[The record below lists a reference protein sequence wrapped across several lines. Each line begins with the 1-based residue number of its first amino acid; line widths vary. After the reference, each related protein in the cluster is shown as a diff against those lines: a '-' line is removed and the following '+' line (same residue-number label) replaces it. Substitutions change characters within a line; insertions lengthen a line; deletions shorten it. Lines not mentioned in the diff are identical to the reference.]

1 MKTVRIFISS
11 PGDVAEERERARQV
25 VEGLRRRYAGQFHL
39 LPVLWEDL
47 PLQADMSFQQGID
60 LVLSQEHGIDVAV
73 LILWSRLGSPLGVSI
88 RKQDGTEYRSGTE
101 RELDL
106 MLTARR
112 QSGGDRPA
120 LLVYTR
126 RDDTSFDERL
136 RGRLVQEQREMV
148 AQKELV
154 LQFIE
159 EEFHD
164 GGSGHNVR
172 AYHSFDR
179 PTSLSQRLR
188 AHLTGLL
195 DELAGEGTATA
206 VWDIEHQGAPF
217 LGLEAFQPRHADVFF
232 GREEETLEA
241 RQALREQARNGH
253 AFLLLSGASGSGKS
267 SLARAG
273 VLPAIMENELDEQ
286 VAEWRTVIATPL
298 ELGGDPL
305 GGIVRRLAAD
315 DMLSELRGEADGL
328 EDLIEGLRRDPA
340 LTIRLRVKDAFA
352 RAAKKR
358 GGGVRVLL
366 LLDQLEELFA
376 STAVSSAAR
385 TEFLTGIE
393 ALAGS
398 GHVWVLA
405 TLRADFWPQ
414 AQTHPVLVRLTSGHG
429 LLPVLP
435 PETDALR
442 RLIEEPARLAGL
454 VYEQRGDQ
462 SLADRILRDA
472 ADHAELL
479 PLLEYVLRE
488 LFEQRTAQRVLTWE
502 SYEKLGGVMGALA
515 TRAEDTFKSLPV
527 KAQDAL
533 GGLLKS
539 LVTLGR
545 GDDEGGGEQIVR
557 QRVPQAVL
565 TADPASAKLVQALV
579 AERLLTSTSDPASGE
594 AIITVVHESL
604 LRVWPRAVAWITQ
617 NREFLR
623 RRARLQE
630 ARRAWSAAGKH
641 ADYLLH
647 GLPLA
652 EAEEL
657 LSKHDLDAEDA
668 EFVRVSGKASRA
680 EIQRRL
686 RLRNTVIAALS
697 VLTLIAAGIGVMA
710 MSERTRARG
719 AKSVTVTTL
728 NRMVDQ
734 LVPAVADINTDAEG
748 KQRSESIRLLEQAV
762 ESFPASEKDAE
773 VERLEAIVLSM
784 RAAHN
789 LWEADVQNDP
799 VLAARPEIQAVMKS
813 LSEEINKPPAE
824 RSWDRINELSRES
837 MAAYRA
843 ASPPLQAATEKS
855 NQALALFEKLLPQ
868 FPTDANLRFRQGIAS
883 KMHSKYLTDDEPQLL
898 KHYQTAITTFAKVA
912 ELDPARGAECQAMIA
927 RCHDDVATLYLN
939 CKYAD
944 KAEPYLKLA
953 GASMERLAAAEPQ
966 SPRWLEVVAGWHTM
980 RAMRLEL
987 LRSDAEAL
995 VHRQRALELR
1005 RAILKLSDN
1014 NDSHLALG
1022 LDLVSI
1028 ASTQNLSLRQFDPA
1042 IATGREAVSHLAH
1055 VLRSDPAHKKTL
1067 RAMVRALDGL
1077 SSAYRQKGGQVPATD
1092 WAAAQ
1097 ALEYQR
1103 RLVATDPL
1111 NLDAL
1116 HGLYQGGFTLW
1127 LRSVMSK
1134 EPGEKEKA
1142 AQMWQE
1148 LLEMAEKGLWLSR
1161 DTVIHP
1167 RLVPEESPG
1176 LWRRLAASTAQ
1187 GLRPPQNPDPVAAEL
1202 QARWADY
1209 DAAFKETDAE
1219 SMQALEGKDGSPAFF
1234 KLARTAHDLAV
1245 VLNKQPAAAATPPSA
1260 EQRTLVR
1267 VLLDVSRSVLA
1278 RPGRKET
1285 LNAEDQRR
1293 LESIDTLLHQ
1303 LPAPEYQQPLLE
1315 HLDAVVRR

>member
-1 MKTVRIFISS
+1 MKTLRIFISS
-11 PGDVAEERERARQV
+11 PGDVAEERDRARQV

-47 PLQADMSFQQGID
+47 PLQADMSFQKGID

-88 RKQDGTEYRSGTE
+88 RKQDGSEYRSGTE

-106 MLTARR
+106 MLMARR
-112 QSGGDRPA
+112 QSCADRPA

-136 RGRLVQEQREMV
+136 RGRPVQEQREMV

-154 LQFIE
+154 QQFIE

-188 AHLTGLL
+188 AHLSGLL
-195 DELAGEGTATA
+195 DELAGDGAAAA
-206 VWDIEHQGAPF
+206 VWDIENQGAPF

-273 VLPAIMENELDEQ
+273 VLPSIMENELDEQ
-286 VAEWRTVIATPL
+286 VTEWRDVIATPL

-305 GGIVRRLAAD
+305 GGLVRRLAAD
-315 DMLSELRGEADGL
+315 DVLPELRGESDGL

-376 STAVSSAAR
+376 STAVSAAVR

-405 TLRADFWPQ
+405 TLRGDFWPQ
-414 AQTHPVLVRLTSGHG
+414 AQAHPVLVRLTSGHG

-472 ADHAELL
+472 AAHAELL

-515 TRAEDTFKSLPV
+515 TRAEDTFKALPAE
-527 KAQDAL
+527 AQNAL
-533 GGLLKS
+533 GGLLKA

-545 GDDEGGGEQIVR
+545 GDEEGGEQIVR
-557 QRVPQAVL
+557 QRVPQAGL
-565 TADPASAKLVQALV
+565 TADPGSAKLVQALV

-630 ARRAWSAAGKH
+630 ARRAWSTAGKH

-657 LSKHDLDAEDA
+657 LSKHDLEPDDA
-668 EFVRVSGKASRA
+668 EFVRISGKASRA
-680 EIQRRL
+680 AIQRRL

-697 VLTLIAAGIGVMA
+697 VLTLIAAGIGIMA
-710 MSERTRARG
+710 MGERTKARG
-719 AKSVTVTTL
+719 AKRVTVTTL

-734 LVPAVADINTDAEG
+734 LVPAVADIASAAEE
-748 KQRSESIRLLEQAV
+748 KQRSEVIRLLEQAV
-762 ESFPASEKDAE
+762 DSFPASETDAE
-773 VERLEAIVLSM
+773 VERLEAIALSM
-784 RAAHN
+784 RAAQD
-789 LWEADVQNDP
+789 LREADVMNDP
-799 VLAARPEIQAVMKS
+799 VLAARPEIQAATGAIS
-813 LSEEINKPPAE
+813 QEINKPQAE
-824 RSWDRINELSRES
+824 RSWDRINELSRAS
-837 MAAYRA
+837 QAAYRD
-843 ASPPLQAATEKS
+843 ASPALQSATEKS
-855 NQALALFEKLLPQ
+855 NRALALFEKLLPL
-868 FPTDANLRFRQGIAS
+868 FPADASLRFRLGVAS
-883 KMHSKYLTDDEPQLL
+883 KIHSKLLTDDEPALL
-898 KHYQTAITTFAKVA
+898 KHYQTAIAAFAKVA
-912 ELDPARGAECQAMIA
+912 ELDPARGAESQAMIA

-939 CKYAD
+939 CKDAA

-953 GASMERLAAAEPQ
+953 EASMQRLAAAEPK
-966 SPRWLEVVAGWHTM
+966 SARWLEVVADWHTL

-987 LRSDAEAL
+987 VQSDAEAL
-995 VHRQRALELR
+995 VQRQKALELR
-1005 RAILKLSDN
+1005 RAILKL
-1014 NDSHLALG
+1014 NDSSDTRLALG
-1022 LDLVSI
+1022 YELVGI
-1028 ASTQNLSLRQFDPA
+1028 ASSQNLSFRQLDAA
-1042 IATGREAVSHLAH
+1042 IVTGREAVSHLAH
-1055 VLRSDPAHKKTL
+1055 VLRSDPAHKKVL
-1067 RAMVRALDGL
+1067 RTMVRALDGL
-1077 SSAYRQKGGQVPATD
+1077 SSAYRQKGGQKPATD

-1116 HGLYQGGFTLW
+1116 YGLYQGTFTLW
-1127 LRSVMSK
+1127 LSSK
-1134 EPGEKEKA
+1134 MLFKDPAEAQKA
-1142 AQMWQE
+1142 ERLWQE
-1148 LLEMAEKGLWLSR
+1148 LLEIAEKGLWLTR

-1176 LWRRLAASTAQ
+1176 NWRRLAASSAH
-1187 GLRPPQNPDPVAAEL
+1187 GLRPPPSTDPAAEEL

-1209 DAAFKETDAE
+1209 EAAYKETDAE
-1219 SMQALEGKDGSPAFF
+1219 SLQALEGKDGSPAFF
-1234 KLARTAHDLAV
+1234 KLARTAHDLAM
-1245 VLNKQPAAAATPPSA
+1245 VLNQQHAATPPSP
-1260 EQRTLVR
+1260 EQRTLLR

-1293 LESIDTLLHQ
+1293 LESIDTLLRQ

-1315 HLDAVVRR
+1315 HLDAVVRP

>member
-1 MKTVRIFISS
+1 MKTLRIFISS
-11 PGDVAEERERARQV
+11 PGDVAEERDRARQV

-39 LPVLWEDL
+39 EPVLWENL

-60 LVLSQEHGIDVAV
+60 LVLSQDHGIDIAV

-88 RKQDGTEYRSGTE
+88 RKQDGSQYRSGTE

-106 MLTARR
+106 MLTARK
-112 QSGGDRPA
+112 QSGGNRPA
-120 LLVYTR
+120 LMVYTR

-136 RGRLVQEQREMV
+136 RGRPVQEQREMV

-154 LQFIE
+154 QQFIE
-159 EEFHD
+159 EEFHED
-164 GGSGHNVR
+164 GSGHNVR

-195 DELAGEGTATA
+195 DELAGEGAAVA
-206 VWDIEHQGAPF
+206 VWDIENQGAPF

-232 GREEETLEA
+232 GREEEALEA

-273 VLPAIMENELDEQ
+273 ILPAIVENELDEQ
-286 VAEWRTVIATPL
+286 VASWRTVIVTPL
-298 ELGGDPL
+298 ELGNDPL
-305 GGIVRRLAAD
+305 GGLVRRLAAD
-315 DMLSELRGEADGL
+315 DVLPELRGESDGL
-328 EDLIEGLRRDPA
+328 DDLIEGLRRDPA

-352 RAAKKR
+352 RASKKR

-376 STAVSSAAR
+376 STALPAEAR

-393 ALAGS
+393 ALADS
-398 GHVWVLA
+398 GHVWLLA
-405 TLRADFWPQ
+405 TLRADFWTQ
-414 AQTHPVLVRLTSGHG
+414 AQTNPVLVRLTSGRG
-429 LLPVLP
+429 LIPVLP

-462 SLADRILRDA
+462 TLADRILRDA
-472 ADHAELL
+472 AAHAELL

-502 SYEKLGGVMGALA
+502 AYEKLGGVMGALA
-515 TRAEDTFKSLPV
+515 TRAEDTFKALPAD
-527 KAQDAL
+527 AQNAL
-533 GGLLKS
+533 GGVLKA

-545 GDDEGGGEQIVR
+545 GDEEGGGEQIVR
-557 QRVPQAVL
+557 QRVPQAGL
-565 TADPASAKLVQALV
+565 TADPGAAKLVQALV
-579 AERLLTSTSDPASGE
+579 AERLLTSTSDPATGE

-604 LRVWPRAVAWITQ
+604 LRVWPRAVAWINQ

-657 LSKHDLDAEDA
+657 LSKHDLDVEDA

-680 EIQRRL
+680 AIQRRL
-686 RLRNTVIAALS
+686 RIRNTVIAALS
-697 VLTLIAAGIGVMA
+697 VLTLIAVVIGVMA
-710 MSERTRARG
+710 VGERTKARG

-734 LVPAVADINTDAEG
+734 LVPAVADIATPAEE
-748 KQRSESIRLLEQAV
+748 KQRSETIRLLEQAV

-773 VERLEAIVLSM
+773 VERLEAIALSM
-784 RAAHN
+784 RAAQN
-789 LWEADVQNDP
+789 LREADVMNDR
-799 VLAARPEIQAVMKS
+799 VLVARPEIVAATDALMQ
-813 LSEEINKPPAE
+813 EINKAPAE
-824 RSWDRINELSRES
+824 RSWDRINALSRVYQ
-837 MAAYRA
+837 AAYRD
-843 ASPPLQAATEKS
+843 ASPAMRTATEKS
-855 NQALALFEKLLPQ
+855 NEALALFEKLLPL
-868 FPTDANLRFRQGIAS
+868 FPADASLRFRLGVAAKI
-883 KMHSKYLTDDEPQLL
+883 HSKLLTDDEPALL
-898 KHYQTAITTFAKVA
+898 KQYETAIAAFAKVA
-912 ELDPARGAECQAMIA
+912 ELDSTRGAECQAMIA

-939 CKYAD
+939 CKDAA

-966 SPRWLEVVAGWHTM
+966 SARWLEVVADWHTS
-980 RAMRLEL
+980 RALRLEL
-987 LRSDAEAL
+987 VRSDAEAL
-995 VHRQRALELR
+995 VQRQKSLELR
-1005 RAILKLSDN
+1005 RAILKL
-1014 NDSHLALG
+1014 NDSSDTRLALG
-1022 LDLVSI
+1022 HELLSI
-1028 ASTQNLSLRQFDPA
+1028 ASIQNLSLRQLDPA
-1042 IATGREAVSHLAH
+1042 IVSGREAVLHLAH
-1055 VLRSDPAHKKTL
+1055 VLRGDPAHKKAL

-1077 SSAYRQKGGQVPATD
+1077 SSAYRQKGGQEPATD

-1097 ALEYQR
+1097 SLEYQR

-1111 NLDAL
+1111 NLHAL
-1116 HGLYQGGFTLW
+1116 NGLYQANFTLW
-1127 LRSVMSK
+1127 IRSKMLIKDPV
-1134 EPGEKEKA
+1134 EQQKA
-1142 AQMWQE
+1142 ARLWQE
-1148 LLEMAEKGLWLSR
+1148 QLEIAEKGLWLTR

-1176 LWRRLAASTAQ
+1176 NWRRIAASTAQ
-1187 GLRPPQNPDPVAAEL
+1187 GLQPEQSTDPNVAEL

-1209 DAAFKETDAE
+1209 DAAFKATEPE
-1219 SMQALEGKDGSPAFF
+1219 SRQALEGKDGSPAFF
-1234 KLARTAHDLAV
+1234 KLAHTAHDLALE
-1245 VLNKQPAAAATPPSA
+1245 LNKHPSA
-1260 EQRTLVR
+1260 ENRTLVR
-1267 VLLDVSRSVLA
+1267 VLLSVSRSVLA

-1285 LNAEDQRR
+1285 LNADDLRR

-1315 HLDAVVRR
+1315 HLDAVVRH